1 MSNEYSEENTGKPEV
16 FLLYKVVNGYMQ
28 LATILAGFMQN
39 HLILLL
45 ELCGWVV
52 LPSRKI
58 SQIETLSA
66 NNLHPP
72 QFNIFRM

>member
-1 MSNEYSEENTGKPEV
+1 MSNEYWEENTGKPKV
-16 FLLYKVVNGYMQ
+16 FLLYQVVNDCIQ

-39 HLILLL
+39 QHIILL

-66 NNLHPP
+66 NNLPPP